1 MPDLETVVCGR
12 NRLETGSMNAWV
24 KAYAS
29 HSNMKSVKMVQ
40 NGIRQEGIS
49 ALLQN
54 GLSKCAKLELL
65 DLQDNTFTA
74 MGARALADVVAKWPQ
89 LKELGVGDS
98 LLSARGAV
106 MLADALAYGENKK
119 LETLRLQYNEVDS
132 KGLSALAK
140 VAQAGHL
147 PSLQRV
153 ELNGNKFAEEDPAI
167 EILKEVL
174 DARKEE
180 IAPDDNDEEVWGID
194 ELDDLEEDSDDEED
208 DDHEVEDEEE
218 DEEEKIIKEADAAE
232 AQPVAEDKDAG
243 VDELTAALGKAEIK

>member
-29 HSNMKSVKMVQ
+29 HTNIKNVKMVQ

-54 GLSKCAKLELL
+54 GLSKCNKLELL

-74 MGARALADVVAKWPQ
+74 MGARALADVVANWTDI
-89 LKELGVGDS
+89 KELGVGDS
-98 LLSARGAV
+98 LLSARGGV
-106 MLADALAYGENKK
+106 MLAEALGKGKNEK
-119 LETLRLQYNEVDS
+119 LATLRLQYNEIDA

-153 ELNGNKFAEEDPAI
+153 ELNGNRFSEEDPAI
-167 EILKEVL
+167 ETLKELL
-174 DARKEE
+174 DARKEDV
-180 IAPDDNDEEVWGID
+180 APDDDDEEAWGID

-208 DDHEVEDEEE
+208 NDDVDDNDEE
-218 DEEEKIIKEADAAE
+218 DKIVKEADAAE
-232 AQPVAEDKDAG
+232 AQPVSEDKDAEI
-243 VDELTAALGKAEIK
+243 DDLAAALGKTQI